1 MESSKIQ
8 LLNWF
13 SMCGGL
19 IYLEILKYGL
29 KSKKVIVVSRTK
41 ASLRHQAWA
50 FVQWNNDK
58 IVENV
63 QTPSF

>member
-1 MESSKIQ
+1 
-8 LLNWF
+8 
-13 SMCGGL
+13 MCGGL